1 MSRENLAIFSLT
13 VTAVGALTAH
23 HFVGHTGSEAASA
36 GNALGVARAD
46 AAIGADVAV
55 DVLGTAL
62 VEAGA
67 AIAAGAA
74 VQVDAT
80 GRAITLAAGQKV
92 GRMAPGAVATQAG
105 DLVEIVLIPN

>member
-1 MSRENLAIFSLT
+1 MSRQNLAILSLT

-23 HFVGHTGSEAASA
+23 RFVGHTGSQAASA
-36 GNALGVARAD
+36 GNALGVARSD
-46 AAIGADVAV
+46 AAIGEDVTV
-55 DVLGTAL
+55 DVLGTGL

-74 VQVDAT
+74 VQVDAS

-92 GRMAPGAVATQAG
+92 GRLAPGAVASQAG
-105 DLVEIVLIPN
+105 DLVEVLLIPN